1 MQAHWHDLS
10 GPGLATCAE
19 RDPVAVLVLGA
30 IEQHG
35 AHLPLSTDLDI
46 GLGLQEAM
54 LQALAS
60 RHATPD
66 VLCLPALAV
75 GASDEHISFS
85 GTLSLPAP
93 LVIATLEAY
102 GDSLARAGIKR
113 LMLLNSHGGNKAVM
127 DIAALTLRRRH
138 AMWVAK
144 TTYTRLSPPVDL
156 LPTNEWRHGLH
167 GGAVETAMMLHLAP
181 EKVAMQHAGN
191 FAFSGESGA
200 AQGGRLGLEGQ
211 ASLAWLA
218 EDLTPKGL
226 AGNATLASAELGR
239 RLVEHYAAALADV
252 VVELASMRL
261 PAR

>member
-10 GPGLATCAE
+10 GPELAACAE

-93 LVIATLEAY
+93 LAIATLEAY

-113 LMLLNSHGGNKAVM
+113 LVLLNSHGGNKAVM

-181 EKVAMQHAGN
+181 EKVTMQHAGN
-191 FAFSGESGA
+191 FTCSGT
-200 AQGGRLGLEGQ
+200 AQDGRLGLEGQ

-218 EDLTPKGL
+218 EDLTPEGL

-239 RLVEHYAAALADV
+239 RLVEHYAAGLADV
-252 VVELASMRL
+252 AVELASMRL